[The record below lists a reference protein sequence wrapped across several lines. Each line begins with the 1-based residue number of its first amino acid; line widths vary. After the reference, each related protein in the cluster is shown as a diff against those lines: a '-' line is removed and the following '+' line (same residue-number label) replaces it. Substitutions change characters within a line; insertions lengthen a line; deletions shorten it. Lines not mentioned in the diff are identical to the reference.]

1 MTENEHEHKC
11 MICLDVI
18 RESYNLYSLEC
29 SHKYHTK
36 CIIDWFRS
44 GSKTCPL
51 CNDIPKQS
59 FMDAGLTQQR
69 LKNIKKISMRKNAP
83 QTIITDF
90 KKLQTMIQQH
100 KDMNKQYRDF
110 KNTDDYKII
119 MKTSKKHRKKIF
131 QFKKKIRTQEH
142 KIISSYPIL
151 ITY

>member
-1 MTENEHEHKC
+1 
-11 MICLDVI
+11 
-18 RESYNLYSLEC
+18 
-29 SHKYHTK
+29 
-36 CIIDWFRS
+36 
-44 GSKTCPL
+44 
-51 CNDIPKQS
+51 
-59 FMDAGLTQQR
+59 MDAGLTQQR